1 MQTLTKQPHAV
12 ATHRKE
18 RPLDEGAIPDL
29 LWLYRAEMVSI
40 ARTTAAEEADL
51 VNTIASTDAHAAQI
65 AAGARCRMVEANLRL
80 VYSLA
85 RRYERLY
92 PRLDILDLIQEG
104 NIALIHAVKKYDPAR
119 GRFSTY
125 AVRWVVKAM
134 LKSLARQIHLITIP
148 EHELVKLRRLQ
159 KAQHLLEQQH
169 QNPSLEGLAALLELS
184 QQQVKTLVSVLEN
197 EYEKAQSLDT
207 PLPTKDGGESLD
219 TWADVLEDDPRYS
232 PEEEVF
238 GSTLQERIRLL
249 LATELTPVERRV
261 IQLHYGLGGH
271 DPVGSIKIARSLG
284 ISHQAVTQAEQ
295 RAMRKLAPLCQDLHD
310 YL

>member
-1 MQTLTKQPHAV
+1 MQTLTKQSLA
-12 ATHRKE
+12 ATTHRKE
-18 RPLDEGAIPDL
+18 NTLDEGAIPDL
-29 LWLYRAEMVSI
+29 LWLYRAEMVRIS
-40 ARTTAAEEADL
+40 RTTASEEEDL
-51 VNTIASTDAHAAQI
+51 VNKIANADARAAQI
-65 AAGARCRMVEANLRL
+65 AAVARCRMVEANLRL

-92 PRLDILDLIQEG
+92 PQLDILDLIQEG

-119 GRFSTY
+119 GKFSTY

-134 LKSLARQIHLITIP
+134 LESLARQIHLITIP
-148 EHELVKLRRLQ
+148 EYERVKLKRLQ
-159 KAQHLLEQQH
+159 KAQQLLEQQQ
-169 QNPSLEGLAALLELS
+169 QNPSLEDLAAMLELS
-184 QQQVKTLVSVLEN
+184 KKQVKTLVSVLQS

-207 PLPTKDGGESLD
+207 PLKEGETTD

-238 GSTLQERIRLL
+238 GITLQERIRNL

-271 DPVGSIKIARSLG
+271 DPEGSIKIARKLG
-284 ISHQAVTQAEQ
+284 ISHQAVDQAEQ
-295 RAMRKLAPLCQDLHD
+295 RAMRKLAPLCQDLRE